1 MTKNNQQPSRTA
13 NYRYILYARKSTTS
27 EDRQVASIDAQI
39 DCMKEVA
46 QEHGLKV
53 TEVMSES
60 GSGFKVGR
68 KVFNQMMEKIE
79 NGEADGI
86 IVWKLSRLSRNPDD
100 AGKIMGMLQ
109 RSEIR
114 HIRTIDR
121 SWWPEDNVMMMYV
134 EFGLTNQFSRDLSA
148 DTKRGMLKKAE
159 RGWWP
164 LAILPLGYHH
174 VPLKKL
180 GEVEITTE
188 DDRFPIIQQGL
199 KMVASR
205 SKTPVEAYEYVKA
218 LGLKGRRGE
227 EIAKSVWYKM
237 LSQPFYAGTFEFP
250 LGSGN
255 VHDGQ
260 HIPAITQDE
269 YDAIQEVL
277 GRKNK
282 PRQRTH
288 FFSYTGLMRCGE
300 CDCAITA
307 EKKHKQ
313 QKNGNVH
320 HYTYYRCTKKKGV
333 CSQPCTNIDKLVP
346 QLEAIL
352 ESIRI
357 PATFHEWAME
367 QIMLD
372 QQKYIEDRNRGR
384 ELSRTT
390 FDEWESKLDK
400 LTDKYIEGKVS
411 EEIYQRKVAEF
422 EAGKNKA
429 KKVLDGIDERAEERI
444 DELDQDLDFAK
455 KARMEFENGN
465 DAKRREI
472 ITRLGSNF
480 VLLDHTLD
488 IVLKEPLERVA
499 EIAPFIK
506 VAAEKFEPLKN
517 ADNSRQFKDYLS
529 TSIEMGGIPDSNRRP
544 PLPQSGAL
552 TN

>member
-1 MTKNNQQPSRTA
+1 MNNNRQSKVEKSR
-13 NYRYILYARKSTTS
+13 NKYILYARKSSTS
-27 EDRQVASIDAQI
+27 EDRQVASIDSQI
-39 DCMKEVA
+39 DVMKEA
-46 QEHGLKV
+46 ASEHGLDV
-53 TEVMSES
+53 IEVLYES
-60 GSGFKVGR
+60 GSAAKPGR
-68 KVFNQMMEKIE
+68 PAFNQMIEKIE
-79 NGEADGI
+79 RGEANGI
-86 IVWKLSRLSRNPDD
+86 LTWKLSRLSRNPLDS
-100 AGKIMGMLQ
+100 GVIGYLLQTNKI
-109 RSEIR
+109 E

-121 SWWPEDNVMMMYV
+121 NWLPEDNALMMSV

-148 DTKRGMLKKAE
+148 DTRRGLRQKAE

-164 LAILPLGYHH
+164 LAIPPLGYQH

-180 GEVEITTE
+180 GEKEIIN
-188 DDRFPIIQQGL
+188 DNDRFSIIQQGL
-199 KMVASR
+199 KLVASR
-205 SKTPVEAYEYVKA
+205 SKTPVDAYEYVKA

-255 VHDGQ
+255 VYDGQ
-260 HIPAITQDE
+260 HIPAITEDE

-307 EKKHKQ
+307 EKKRKQ

-320 HYTYYRCTKKKGV
+320 HYTYYRCTKKKGT
-333 CSQPCTNIDKLVP
+333 CSQPCTNIDKLIP
-346 QLEAIL
+346 QLTAIL
-352 ESIRI
+352 ESIKI

-367 QIMLD
+367 QILLD

-390 FDEWESKLDK
+390 FDEWEKKLDK
-400 LTDKYIEGKVS
+400 LTDKYIEGKIS
-411 EEIYQRKVAEF
+411 EEVYQRKVAEF
-422 EAGKNKA
+422 EAGKKRA

-455 KARMEFENGN
+455 KARDEFENGD

-472 ITRLGSNF
+472 IMRLGSNF

-488 IVLKEPLERVA
+488 IVLKEPLERVV
-499 EIAPFIK
+499 EIAPLIK
-506 VAAEKFEPLKN
+506 AAVEKFEPLKN
-517 ADNSRQFKDYLS
+517 AYNSRQFKNYLS
-529 TSIEMGGIPDSNRRP
+529 TSIEMGG
-544 PLPQSGAL
+544 
-552 TN
+552 

>member
-1 MTKNNQQPSRTA
+1 MKNSQPPNRTL
-13 NYRYILYARKSTTS
+13 NNRYILYARKSTTS

-46 QEHGLKV
+46 NEHGLELS
-53 TEVMSES
+53 EVMSEA
-60 GSGFKVGR
+60 GSGFKIGR
-68 KVFNQMMEKIE
+68 KVFNRMMEKIE

-109 RSEIR
+109 RSEIK

-164 LAILPLGYHH
+164 LAVLPLGYQH

-180 GEVEITTE
+180 GEKEIIT
-188 DDRFPIIQQGL
+188 DDECFPLIQQAL

-205 SKTPVEAYEYVKA
+205 SKTPVEAYEYLKA

-250 LGSGN
+250 SGT

-260 HIPAITQDE
+260 HIPAITEDE

-277 GRKNK
+277 GRKDK

-307 EKKHKQ
+307 EKKRKQ

-320 HYTYYRCTKKKGV
+320 HYTYYRCTKKKGT

-346 QLEAIL
+346 QLKAIL

-367 QIMLD
+367 QILLD
-372 QQKYIEDRNRGR
+372 QQKYIDDRNRGR

-390 FDEWESKLDK
+390 FDEWEKKIDSLVE
-400 LTDKYIEGKVS
+400 KYIEGKVP
-411 EEIYQRKVAEF
+411 EEVYQRKLAEF
-422 EAGKNKA
+422 EAGKKIA

-444 DELDQDLDFAK
+444 DELDEDLGFAV
-455 KARMEFENGN
+455 KARQEFENGG

-472 ITRLGSNF
+472 IMRLGSNF

-488 IVLKEPLERVA
+488 IVLKEPLERVV
-499 EIAPFIK
+499 EIAPLIK
-506 VAAEKFEPLKN
+506 AAVEKFEPLKN
-517 ADNSRQFKDYLS
+517 AYNSRQFKDYLS
-529 TSIEMGGIPDSNRRP
+529 TSIEMGV
-544 PLPQSGAL
+544 
-552 TN
+552 

>member
-1 MTKNNQQPSRTA
+1 MTKNNQQPSRTS
-13 NYRYILYARKSTTS
+13 NYRYILYARKSTVS
-27 EDRQVASIDAQI
+27 EDRQMHSVEDQI
-39 DCMKEVA
+39 EVMSEVA
-46 QEHGLKV
+46 RMDNLNIV
-53 TEVMSES
+53 DVMSES
-60 GSGFKVGR
+60 GSGYKLGR
-68 KVFNQMMEKIE
+68 PVFNQMLEKIE

-86 IVWKLSRLSRNPDD
+86 IAWKMSRLARNPDD
-100 AGKIMGMLQ
+100 SGRVMGMLQ
-109 RSEIR
+109 RGQIK
-114 HIRTIDR
+114 HIRTIERNWRTGD
-121 SWWPEDNVMMMYV
+121 DVMMSYV
-134 EFGLTNQFSRDLSA
+134 EFGIHNQFSQGLST
-148 DTKRGMLKKAE
+148 DTRRGLNAKAK

-164 LAILPLGYHH
+164 VATLPLGYQHF
-174 VPLKKL
+174 PMKKV
-180 GEVEITTE
+180 GDQEIVLE
-188 DDRFPIIQQGL
+188 DCFYIVQQGL
-199 KMVASR
+199 KSVASR

-255 VHDGQ
+255 VYEGQ
-260 HIPAITQDE
+260 HIPAISQDE
-269 YDAIQEVL
+269 YDVIQEVL

-307 EKKHKQ
+307 EKKHKK
-313 QKNGNVH
+313 QKNGNTH
-320 HYTYYRCTKKKGV
+320 DYIYYRCTKKKGA

-372 QQKYIEDRNRGR
+372 QQKYIDDRNRGR
-384 ELSRTT
+384 ELSRST
-390 FDEWESKLDK
+390 FDDWEKKIDSLVE
-400 LTDKYIEGKVS
+400 KYIEGKVP
-411 EEIYQRKVAEF
+411 EAAYQRKLAEF
-422 EAGKNKA
+422 EAGKKLA
-429 KKVLDGIDERAEERI
+429 KKVIDGIDERAEERI

-455 KARMEFENGN
+455 KAREEFENGG

-472 ITRLGSNF
+472 IMRLGSNF
-480 VLLDHTLD
+480 ILLDHTLD
-488 IVLKEPLERVA
+488 IVLKEPLERVK
-499 EIAPFIK
+499 EIAPLINA
-506 VAAEKFEPLKN
+506 AAEKFEPLKN

-529 TSIEMGGIPDSNRRP
+529 VSIEMGGIPDSNRRP
-544 PLPQSGAL
+544 PPPQGGAL